1 MSTRNGNQQNFY
13 GTEWQLHDGAV
24 PAGGRPELGAMVYE
38 TNFLGSKG
46 PRQMRAAIPKLD
58 ANLNFVQPTSPAS
71 ILQKLQAR
79 YSLHD
84 CDSVTFGGL
93 EERGG
98 YDTHTVHW
106 TYRNYQDIIVAVNKP
121 PRWNDAVAAYV
132 LDFAGRVTVA
142 SVKNFQLTDDIEV
155 ITVLLPWSVE

>member
-1 MSTRNGNQQNFY
+1 M
-13 GTEWQLHDGAV
+13 H
-24 PAGGRPELGAMVYE
+24 
-38 TNFLGSKG
+38 
-46 PRQMRAAIPKLD
+46 AAIPKLD
-58 ANLNFVQPTSPAS
+58 ANGNFVQPTSPAS

-106 TYRNYQDIIVAVNKP
+106 TYRDYQDIIVAINKP
-121 PRWNDAVAAYV
+121 PRWNDAVAAFV

-142 SVKNFQLTDDIEV
+142 SVKNFQLTDDIEEELSARP
-155 ITVLLPWSVE
+155 LLQFGRVAKDEFTMDFRHPISPVQAFAFALTSCIFKFGCE